1 MKIEYDKE
9 VDALYIRIQEKKVYY
24 TRELE
29 EAAVRL
35 HGHGGPFMVV
45 GLRIGLE
52 ALNVLDARGWFD
64 IKCKAE
70 LRWAPPDACVLDG
83 IQVSTGCTL
92 GKHNIEIEEKQG
104 VSATFTHRG
113 VRVTLRVKPSVLAKI
128 KGNLEEHNQDEE
140 NPENEAETRQLMD
153 ELIAMPASK
162 LFEIR
167 TN

>member
-1 MKIEYDKE
+1 MMKMKTPKQ
-9 VDALYIRIQEKKVYY
+9 RMY

-29 EAAVRL
+29 ETAVSF

-52 ALNVLDARGWFD
+52 ALNILDARGWFD

-92 GKHNIEIEEKQG
+92 GKHNIEVEEKQG

-113 VRVTLRVKPSVLAKI
+113 VGVTLRVRPTVLAKI
-128 KGNLEEHNQDEE
+128 KGSLEEHNQDEE
-140 NPENEAETRQLMD
+140 NPEHEAETRQLMD
-153 ELIAMPASK
+153 ELISLPASD
-162 LFEIR
+162 LFEII
-167 TN
+167 TK

>member
-1 MKIEYDKE
+1 MMKMKTPKH
-9 VDALYIRIQEKKVYY
+9 RMY

-29 EAAVRL
+29 ETAVSF

-52 ALNVLDARGWFD
+52 ALNILDARGWFD

-92 GKHNIEIEEKQG
+92 GKHNIEVEEKQG

-113 VRVTLRVKPSVLAKI
+113 VGVTLRVKPGMLAKI
-128 KGNLEEHNQDEE
+128 NRCLEEHNHDEE
-140 NPENEAETRQLMD
+140 NLEHEAETRQLMD
-153 ELIAMPASK
+153 ELIDMSASE
-162 LFEIR
+162 LFEIL
-167 TN
+167 TK

>member
-1 MKIEYDKE
+1 MMKMKTPKQ
-9 VDALYIRIQEKKVYY
+9 RMY

-29 EAAVRL
+29 ETAVRL

-52 ALNVLDARGWFD
+52 ALNILDARGWFD

-70 LRWAPPDACVLDG
+70 LRWTPPDACVLDG

-92 GKHNIEIEEKQG
+92 GKHNIEVEEKGG
-104 VSATFTHRG
+104 VSATFKHG
-113 VRVTLRVKPSVLAKI
+113 EMGVTLRVKPSVLAKI
-128 KGNLEEHNQDEE
+128 RGGLEEHSQDEE
-140 NPENEAETRQLMD
+140 NPEHEAETRQLMD
-153 ELIAMPASK
+153 ELIVMPASE
-162 LFEIR
+162 LFEII